1 MLNKGIYAAVVVPVE
16 TESGETA
23 CQFGHS
29 SQKGTPQVAVCF
41 EVLRGPDAGKRMSW
55 IGYLTEKAEERAF
68 KTLRLCGFEGDDLGA
83 FADQRPTNEVQIDV
97 QEERDDQGRIRARIA
112 WVNDPSF
119 GGGMKMAN
127 ALAGAEL
134 RKFGAQ
140 FKSKL
145 KALPAVKTV
154 EAKREP
160 PSADPAPAADDGWRG
175 NDDPDPPAAPLGD
188 DGIPF

>member
-1 MLNKGIYAAVVVPVE
+1 MLSKGIYAAVVVPVL
-16 TESGETA
+16 TDFGDLA

-29 SQKGTPQVAVCF
+29 SKKGTAQVAVCF
-41 EVLRGPDAGKRMSW
+41 EVLRGPEAGKRMSW
-55 IGYLTEKAEERAF
+55 IGYLTDTTEERTL
-68 KTLRLCGFEGDDLGA
+68 KTLRICGFTGDDMDK

-97 QEERDDQGRIRARIA
+97 GEEEDQNGRTRTKIN

-127 ALAGAEL
+127 ALSGSDL

-145 KALPAVKTV
+145 KSLPAIKTTEAVK
-154 EAKREP
+154 EASAPVGSAGSSPQSNEGGET
-160 PSADPAPAADDGWRG
+160 PSGSDD
-175 NDDPDPPAAPLGD
+175 DQ
-188 DGIPF
+188 IPF